1 MAPSRSE
8 TTTVRTDLHQI
19 SIVLPLIGNAAV
31 YHLPP
36 PSTPR
41 GSMFL
46 LIRFHDSEILLNIVI
61 ILLNG
66 DMIGYY
72 H

>member
-8 TTTVRTDLHQI
+8 TPTVRTYI
-19 SIVLPLIGNAAV
+19 KTFNVLPLIGNAAV

-41 GSMFL
+41 SSMFL
-46 LIRFHDSEILLNIVI
+46 LIRFHDSEILLNMMI